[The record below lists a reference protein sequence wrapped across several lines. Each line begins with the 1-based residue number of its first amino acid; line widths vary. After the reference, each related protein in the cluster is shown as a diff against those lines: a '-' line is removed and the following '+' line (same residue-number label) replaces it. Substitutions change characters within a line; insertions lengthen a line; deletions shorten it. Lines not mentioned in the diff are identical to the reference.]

1 MMTLINQA
9 KTVYNTFLNGLLP
22 LFHSDLTY
30 PHHHLSFGI
39 HLVWPFSFLLV
50 PISNYSKSTL
60 QQIFRYDLLPEV
72 TSNCQKMLVS
82 LFQYSIP
89 SSYIYAIMQS
99 VLQNSFFPSCQIS
112 HQSLFRQ
119 QHHTNT
125 QKFLVFLVSWYSSN

>member
-1 MMTLINQA
+1 M
-9 KTVYNTFLNGLLP
+9 YNTFLNGLLP

-72 TSNCQKMLVS
+72 TSNCQKCWCHFSSTLFLLLTYMQLCSLSCKTLFFLLAKLVIKVC
-82 LFQYSIP
+82 FANSIT
-89 SSYIYAIMQS
+89 
-99 VLQNSFFPSCQIS
+99 QI
-112 HQSLFRQ
+112 LKNF
-119 QHHTNT
+119 
-125 QKFLVFLVSWYSSN
+125 